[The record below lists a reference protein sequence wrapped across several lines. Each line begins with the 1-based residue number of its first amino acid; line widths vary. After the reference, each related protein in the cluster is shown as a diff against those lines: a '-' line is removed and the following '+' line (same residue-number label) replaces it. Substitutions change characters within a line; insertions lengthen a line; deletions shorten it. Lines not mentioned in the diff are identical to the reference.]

1 VNTKFV
7 AREYELTVLAKAI
20 ASNTSS
26 FIVTYGRRRIGKT
39 ETILQFCKK
48 YELSS
53 IEFTGK
59 YKASRSSQI
68 KSFMR
73 QISKQAPSLKN
84 RKVDDW
90 MDAFEVFKEYLD
102 TISEDNKF
110 VIFIDELPWLD
121 TQKSGLVTELG
132 DFWNLYASRKPNI
145 ILIVCGSAAS
155 YMLKKVIKNKGPL
168 HGRITQKLPMEEFN
182 LADTKRFL
190 IAKGCAHY
198 SNKSIVDTYMAIG
211 GVAKYL
217 QALDCSKTPSQA
229 LQELCFDKTGL
240 LIGEYEEL
248 FTSLF
253 NNANAHMKIMGDLSS
268 RWKGKTKTELAN
280 SIGVSKTY
288 IKNTLDELLASGFVS
303 QTPKFGNRHKESIYA
318 ATDFFSYFHN
328 RWMSGTKKV
337 SNWSVAASSQ
347 DFAIWSGYAFEKLC
361 HTHLY
366 QITKALGI
374 NGVPTSA
381 HYWSYAPGT
390 GSDDETGAQID
401 LLLSHDN
408 SRDIDI
414 IECKYYKSE
423 FTISKKYKDELINK
437 REVFNRRTNNKYN
450 VRLIIITPYGIKSNS
465 HYNEVSPVAI
475 TLDALFEVG
484 Q

>member
-1 VNTKFV
+1 MNTKFV
-7 AREYELTVLAKAI
+7 AREYELTTLAKAT
-20 ASNTSS
+20 AVNTSS

-39 ETILQFCKK
+39 ETVLQFCKK
-48 YELSS
+48 HVLSNL
-53 IEFTGK
+53 EFTGK
-59 YKASRSSQI
+59 YKQSRSSQI

-73 QISKQAPSLKN
+73 QISKQEPSFKSRRAN
-84 RKVDDW
+84 DW
-90 MDAFEVFKEYLD
+90 MDAFDVLKEYLD
-102 TISEDNKF
+102 TIPEDKKF
-110 VIFIDELPWLD
+110 VVFIDELPWLD
-121 TQKSGLVTELG
+121 TQKSGLIAELG

-168 HGRITQKLPMEEFN
+168 HGRVTQKLPMSEFN
-182 LADTKRFL
+182 LLDTKRFL
-190 IAKGCAHY
+190 ISRGCAHY
-198 SNKSIVDTYMAIG
+198 NNKTVVDTYMALG

-229 LQELCFDKTGL
+229 IQELCFDKDGL
-240 LIGEYEEL
+240 LIDEYKEL

-253 NNANAHMKIMGDLSS
+253 NNADAHMKIMSELSS

-303 QTPKFGNRHKESIYA
+303 ETPKFGNKQKENIYA

-328 RWMSGTKKV
+328 RWMSGPKKAT
-337 SNWSVAASSQ
+337 NWNIVANSQ

-361 HTHLY
+361 HTHIY

-381 HYWSYAPGT
+381 HYWSYTPKNT
-390 GSDDETGAQID
+390 NENGAQID

-423 FTISKKYKDELINK
+423 FIISKKYKDELINK
-437 REVFNRRTNNKYN
+437 REVFNSRTDNRYN
-450 VRLIIITPYGIKSNS
+450 VRIVLITPYGVKSNI
-465 HYNEVSPVAI
+465 HYNELSPVDI
-475 TLDALFEVG
+475 TLDALFEPG
-484 Q
+484 K